1 MVRYLGDLI
10 ILMGRDMQVE
20 KRDNTVV
27 EFDADKIKSA
37 VVKAMS
43 RTDCSDESLPN
54 IVVEFVLDHLSEKEV
69 PHVDLIHELVEDGLM
84 NSKAFNVAREYIT
97 YRKEHMPDIFRPRI
111 AYKPFEYPH
120 LAEYVDAIQQS
131 YWIVTEYNFTG
142 DIQDFKSILDSK
154 EREAIRRCMLAISQV
169 EVAVKNF
176 WVKIGDR
183 LPKPEIQEVGAVFGD
198 SEVRHS
204 RAYSHLLEVLG
215 LNSEFEKVLQVPA
228 IKKRVDYAQKALAKA
243 KTDSDQDYL
252 ESVLLF
258 TLFIENVSLFSQFLI
273 ISQMNKEKAVLKGMS
288 NVISATSLEEQLHND
303 FGCEVVN
310 TIRKEHPEWF
320 TEDLEDRV
328 EHLVMEAFE
337 AEKGIVEWIFE
348 NGELEYLSK
357 GEAIE
362 YIKNRFNKGLEQA
375 GFRKQFTIDNAKLE
389 RTTWFDLQNRTTT
402 HVDFFAKRPVNYTK
416 FNKSFDEDEL
426 F

>member
-1 MVRYLGDLI
+1 
-10 ILMGRDMQVE
+10 MQVE

-37 VVKAMS
+37 VIKAMS

-54 IVVEFVLDHLSEKEV
+54 IVVEFVLSHLSEKEV

-97 YRKEHMPDIFRPRI
+97 YRKEHMPDIFRPRV
-111 AYKPFEYPH
+111 AYKPFEYPR

-154 EREAIRRCMLAISQV
+154 EREAVRRCMLAISQV

-215 LNSEFEKVLQVPA
+215 LNSEFEKVLEVPA
-228 IKKRVDYAQKALAKA
+228 IKKRVDYAQKALAKS
-243 KTDSDQDYL
+243 KTDSDRDYL
-252 ESVLLF
+252 ESILLF

-288 NVISATSLEEQLHND
+288 NVISATSLEEQLHNN
-303 FGCEVVN
+303 FGCDIVN

-320 TEDLEDRV
+320 TEELNERV
-328 EHLVMEAFE
+328 KELVLEAFE
-337 AEKGIVEWIFE
+337 AEKGIIQWIFE
-348 NGELEYLSK
+348 SGNLDYLT
-357 GEAIE
+357 EEETIE
-362 YIKNRFNKGLEQA
+362 YIKNRFNTGLTQA
-375 GFRKQFTIDNAKLE
+375 GFSEVFDINEELLKRVS
-389 RTTWFDLQNRTTT
+389 WFDLQNKSTMQT
-402 HVDFFAKRPVNYTK
+402 DFFSKRPVNYTK
-416 FNKSFDEDEL
+416 FSKSFSEDEL